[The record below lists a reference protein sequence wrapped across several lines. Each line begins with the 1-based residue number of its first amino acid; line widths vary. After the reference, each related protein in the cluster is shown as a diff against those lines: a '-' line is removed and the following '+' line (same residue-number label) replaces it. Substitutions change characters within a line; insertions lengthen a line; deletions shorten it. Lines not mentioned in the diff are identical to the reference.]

1 MFTKQEA
8 SQLKQQFWTSFGQ
21 YMAPVPSADGL
32 KINWVNYK
40 TGVKDLHFK
49 MEADKNA
56 AIISIVL
63 SQADIER
70 QEFFFN
76 QFIQIKYLLHDAL
89 NEEWQWALHIPDES
103 NKITSSIYKTLNGVN
118 IFKKDDWPGI
128 ISFFKPRI
136 IALDAFWSE
145 VKFSFESLW

>member
-40 TGVKDLHFK
+40 TGIKDLHFK
-49 MEADKNA
+49 MEADKNT

-63 SQADIER
+63 SHADIER

-76 QFIQIKYLLHDAL
+76 QFIQIKHLLHDAL
-89 NEEWQWALHIPDES
+89 HEEWQWALQVPDEK
-103 NKITSSIYKTLNGVN
+103 NKITSSIYTTLSGVN
-118 IFKKDDWPGI
+118 IFKKDDWPAI

-136 IALDAFWSE
+136 IALDAFWSD
-145 VKFSFESLW
+145 VKFSFENL

>member
-49 MEADKNA
+49 MEAGKNA

-76 QFIQIKYLLHDAL
+76 QFIQIKHLLHDAL

-118 IFKKDDWPGI
+118 VFKKEDWPAI

-145 VKFSFESLW
+145 VKFSFESL